1 MKKSVKIIMIIMTI
15 VTLLS
20 IFSCKVFAA
29 KGSIITTNQ
38 LEAQIDYGTNNTEII
53 KKAGQIMGII
63 RNIAVIAGVIVL
75 MIIGVKFIL
84 GSAEEKA
91 EYKKSLV
98 PLVVGIVVVMAA
110 TSIVAFLFDI
120 MK

>member
-15 VTLLS
+15 VTILS
-20 IFSCKVFAA
+20 IFSNNVFA
-29 KGSIITTNQ
+29 
-38 LEAQIDYGTNNTEII
+38 LIDVKDIPVDDTVVGKESELLVM
-53 KKAGQIMGII
+53 AGKVMGII

-75 MIIGVKFIL
+75 MVIGVKFIM

-110 TSIVAFLFDI
+110 TAIVAFLFDF